1 MTEPFVATSIARR
14 LIARMQATHDR
25 RRISVFAG
33 PPGIGKTTA
42 IQQFSLRRPGEVAI
56 VKVAKRNAREVLV
69 LQHALEAV
77 RRLGRSPHQHAA
89 NSIWELR
96 KALFAAFCT
105 WAGVKPAAAR
115 AGEIDRH
122 SFPRLTIV
130 FDEAQNLSRE
140 AIDTLRYWNDGDCGY
155 TPFPLGLVFVGNSE
169 FSLAGNSA
177 GDSVISAAV
186 ADRALYLQTLDY
198 ADVTDDDL
206 ELFIE
211 ARHDLDP
218 IALAAIVRAFRGPRS
233 LRSLRRVG
241 DLLEE
246 LREIAGKSPISAETV
261 RQALELA

>member
-1 MTEPFVATSIARR
+1 MTEFIATSVARR
-14 LIARMQATHDR
+14 LITRMRATHDR

-42 IQQFSLRRPGEVAI
+42 IHQFSLRRPGEVAR

-69 LQHALEAV
+69 LQHTLEAV
-77 RRLGRSPHQHAA
+77 RRLARSPQHHVA

-96 KALFAAFCT
+96 NSLFTAACG

-115 AGEIDRH
+115 AGEYDVR

-140 AIDTLRYWNDGDCGY
+140 AIEALRYWNDGDCGY
-155 TPFPLGLVFVGNSE
+155 APFPFGLVFVGNSE
-169 FSLAGNSA
+169 FSLAGNSG

-211 ARHDLDP
+211 ARLALEP
-218 IALAAIVRAFRGPRS
+218 NALAAIVRAFRGPRS

-241 DLLEE
+241 DFLDE
-246 LREIAGKSPISAETV
+246 LKEISGRSPITAETV